1 MDRRRFL
8 LSALAAGAAPYAL
21 SAFAAQDEYYA
32 GFRRALAADP
42 WLAAFQGVDGDLS
55 TDALTIEGR
64 IPAGLRG
71 TLYRNGPALFERDG
85 VRYHHPFDGDGM
97 VQAYRFTDRGVSH
110 RGRFVRTGK
119 FLAESERGRFLYP
132 GFGTALGKQGFAAT
146 GGPDAFNPAN
156 TSVVAHAGRLL
167 ALWEGGSA
175 YELDPV
181 TLDTRGPVTWRP
193 DLKAMPFSAHPKI
206 ERDGTLWNMG
216 AGPNALM
223 VYRIGA
229 DGKLAQAEL
238 VKVPGL
244 IMNHDFA
251 ISRRHLVCVIP
262 AMRLDLDKLRS
273 GASFLD
279 AMAFPAS
286 APMRVLVI
294 DKNDLARQREF
305 ELPPG
310 FLFHFGNAWEDASGV
325 LRFDYVHHA
334 DASVLTEGLSGT
346 MRGDKL
352 SLRDRTAHS
361 THVAI
366 DLDRGTIRTH
376 ALPGIVEFPRI
387 DPRRVGERNR
397 HLWHGMAIGAGAGT
411 LHLNAVVRDD
421 LVAESRDVYR
431 FEEQSVV
438 EEHIVVPDPASDREA
453 AGWLVGCTFDVKT
466 RRTAVNIFDALELAQ
481 GPIARAWLPYGLPV
495 GFHGHFAS
503 AR

>member
-1 MDRRRFL
+1 MNRRRFL
-8 LSALAAGAAPYAL
+8 LAALAAGAAPLAL
-21 SAFAAQDEYYA
+21 RTFAAEDAYYA
-32 GFRRALAADP
+32 GFRRALDAHP

-85 VRYHHPFDGDGM
+85 LRYHHLFDGDGM

-119 FLAESERGRFLYP
+119 YVAESERGRFLYP
-132 GFGTALGKQGFAAT
+132 GFGTAFGQEGFAST

-156 TSVVAHAGRLL
+156 TSVVAHAGKLL

-175 YELDPV
+175 YEMDPE
-181 TLDTRGPVTWRP
+181 TLETRGPVTWRR

-206 ERDGTLWNMG
+206 EADGTMWNMG

-229 DGKLAQAEL
+229 DGTLAQAEL
-238 VKVPGL
+238 LKVPGL
-244 IMNHDFA
+244 VMNHDFA
-251 ISRRHLVCVIP
+251 LSRRYLVCVIP
-262 AMRLDLDKLRS
+262 AMRLDTAKLRS

-279 AMAFPAS
+279 SLDFPAS

-294 DKNDLARQREF
+294 DKNDLTQQREF

-310 FLFHFGNAWEDASGV
+310 FLFHFGNAWEDASGM

-334 DASVLTEGLSGT
+334 DARVMTVGLAGV
-346 MRGDKL
+346 MRGEKGA
-352 SLRDRTAHS
+352 LRDRPARS

-366 DLDRGTIRTH
+366 DLARGTIRTH

-387 DPRRVGERNR
+387 DPRLVGERNR
-397 HLWHGMAIGAGAGT
+397 HLWHCMGIDTNAGT
-411 LHLNAVVRDD
+411 LHLNAVVRFD
-421 LVAESRDVYR
+421 LAREATDVYR
-431 FEEQSVV
+431 YEDESVV
-438 EEHIVVPDPASDREA
+438 EEHIVVPDPASHREG
-453 AGWLVGCTFDVKT
+453 AGWLVGCTFDVKSK
-466 RRTAVNIFDALELAQ
+466 RTAVNIFDALRLSE

-495 GFHGHFAS
+495 GFHGHFAR
-503 AR
+503 A